1 MVDGKR
7 IGVVRLYVMPIRRQY
22 SGRRYSKRVVCL
34 IPELGDDM
42 PSLALT
48 PQFTCSG
55 VYTSQTEVA
64 TLLTSF
70 LAVALHFAA
79 LARIARF

>member
-1 MVDGKR
+1 
-7 IGVVRLYVMPIRRQY
+7 
-22 SGRRYSKRVVCL
+22 
-34 IPELGDDM
+34 M